1 MASGYV
7 RQSASQIA
15 SGQGVNS
22 SPVNNEFTA
31 LAAAFSGTSGHDHSG
46 GTGLGPGLGASAFG
60 GLTSASLGFAA
71 ANGSNSFNVVTLTG
85 TANQIT
91 ITNGAGSGGNPVFSI
106 ATGYVGQASITTLGT
121 IATGVWAGTTILGA
135 HGGTGAANSGVLTYG
150 ASNLTFT
157 TGGTTT
163 LTLPTS
169 GTLLSS
175 TNNLSDVSSASTAIN
190 NIVPSQTGNSAK
202 FLTTNGSTVSWA
214 NVSGASGGTVTSVTA
229 TGDGTVLSSTPS
241 SAVTSS
247 GTLTLALANAAG
259 GTVLGNSSGTSAA
272 PSYTATPVHGINTS
286 VAGTLGL
293 ANGSASG
300 ATITVKNLGCTS
312 AYNFNLPTTAGTSG
326 QVLTSQGGSSTSMT
340 WAANT
345 AGTVT
350 SVTFT
355 GDGTVLSSTP
365 SSAVT
370 ASGTVTAALATAT
383 AKTLLG
389 NATASTAAP
398 TYTTAPVV
406 SGQMTAASFKA
417 SGTSGVIGTTTND
430 SAAAGSVG
438 ELLSGSAAD
447 NSIAMVTATPKTVT
461 SVSLTAGDWE
471 VSGTIIF
478 TPDASTSP
486 TQILG
491 CVGTTTNSIAVGTP
505 QQFDF
510 NATFAQ
516 ALNVIQ
522 STPTVRFSLASTTT
536 VFLVAQAGF
545 SGNLNTGGTIRARR
559 VR

>member
-1 MASGYV
+1 MAAGYV

-22 SPVNNEFTA
+22 APVNNEFNA

-91 ITNGAGSGGNPVFSI
+91 ITNGTGSGGNPVFSI

-121 IATGVWAGTTILGA
+121 IATGVWAGTAIGST
-135 HGGTGAANSGVLTYG
+135 HGGTGIANSGTLTYG
-150 ASNLTFT
+150 ANNVTFT
-157 TGGTTT
+157 TSGVTS
-163 LTLPTS
+163 LSLPQS

-175 TNNLSDVSSASTAIN
+175 VNNLSDVGSTATAIN
-190 NIVPSQTGNSAK
+190 NIVPSQTGNNAK

-214 NVSGASGGTVTSVTA
+214 NVSGASGGTVTSVTF
-229 TGDGTVLSSTPS
+229 TGDGTVLSATPS
-241 SAVTSS
+241 SAITSS
-247 GTLTLALANAAG
+247 GTLTASINVQSP
-259 GTVLGNSSGTSAA
+259 GTVLNNSGSTSAA
-272 PSYTATPVHGINTS
+272 PTFTATAV
-286 VAGTLGL
+286 LGKP
-293 ANGSASG
+293 S
-300 ATITVKNLGCTS
+300 
-312 AYNFNLPTTAGTSG
+312 TTAGTLALNSLVGGTVTLSSIGVSGTYIWKYPTTLGTSG
-326 QVLTSQGGSSTSMT
+326 QALTSGGAGNQLT
-340 WAANT
+340 WT
-345 AGTVT
+345 TPTTGTVT

-406 SGQMTAASFKA
+406 SGQITAASFKA
-417 SGTSGVIGTTTND
+417 SSTSGVIGTTTND

-438 ELLSGSAAD
+438 EFASTAVVA
-447 NSIAMVTATPKTVT
+447 NSVSMVSTTPASVT
-461 SVSLTAGDWE
+461 SVSLTAGDWD
-471 VSGTIIF
+471 VQATIRFSVGTGCTPTQLLLCLNTTTNTFSGAS
-478 TPDASTSP
+478 DASQFNLNASSVT
-486 TQILG
+486 G
-491 CVGTTTNSIAVGTP
+491 ADCVVSTPVFRVSLSGTTTYFVVA
-505 QQFDF
+505 
-510 NATFAQ
+510 
-516 ALNVIQ
+516 Q
-522 STPTVRFSLASTTT
+522 STF
-536 VFLVAQAGF
+536 
-545 SGNLNTGGTIRARR
+545 TGGTLGTGGSIRARR
-559 VR
+559 MR